1 MKRLHLLLILMVI
14 TLGIANAQVI
24 TPFTIRKT
32 VTQKGGILYLSN
44 TASRATPANIVQN
57 EMPPSGTGYD
67 NNYTNDYVDIDSD
80 PTTFMS
86 SSDQLNLPTCTEI
99 TWAGLYWGA
108 DCSTGDENFAT
119 RSQVKLKVNS
129 GSYQTLTA
137 DYFKDNTV
145 GYKTYHCFKD
155 ITSIVQA
162 GTLNDIYTVANVA
175 VDVAG
180 KNLFGGWTIVVIY
193 KDNLQTMRNLT
204 VFDGLANVGGG
215 GVTTVDIPISGFQT
229 PLSGPINFELG
240 LVIYDGDRSLT
251 GDQLMFKGASAFVN
265 LSDAIHPT
273 SDMFNSTIS
282 KNGVLT
288 PLRNPSY
295 NNNLGYDANIFV
307 PNNSTKNYIGNNAV
321 SGIIRQTTGGEIFL
335 TQVVTSAIDVYEPD
349 LRSAVRVRNVTHPS
363 AANASPGDTLEYTVV
378 GMNIGS
384 DPSIN
389 TYITDT
395 IEGNAIYVPNSITV
409 TYGPNAGAKTDA
421 VGDDQADYIAASK
434 VVKVRVGTSANGFL
448 GGQVNN
454 SPYGTD
460 STQFKFKV
468 RVSNDCVYLYCD
480 NKIDN
485 SAHMVGTGN
494 VSGNTYDN
502 ASTPGIFNQY
512 GCLISGATQTPVF
525 TGGCTV
531 PTMTANAPICSG
543 GTIQFNGPSSPAATY
558 LWTGPNSFS
567 STLQNPTISNVTA
580 ANAGTYTGNLYI
592 TGTGCHFI
600 YNFPADINIA
610 NAGADATGTSTCGVT
625 TITLGGNNPA
635 GTSGVWSIVSG
646 TGGGFGVGNTSTT
659 TLYNTTFNGV
669 SGNTY
674 TLRWTLSSP
683 GCPTTYDDVVVTFN
697 PGISSAVLSATS
709 ANCNNRLNV
718 AITGGTSPYTLSIN
732 NGVGTV
738 SNYTSGSNISVTPSL
753 TTSYTLLSVTDAV
766 GCTASSITGNPATV
780 TISNTMG
787 TGVITASLN
796 APSYTAGTAGYNL
809 CTKDSTTTTSP
820 IWSTINNAFVSDNAY
835 TSVTNSTTGNSGYIY
850 FYGFGFNIPTNATI
864 DGVTVQVEKKA
875 SGTIQDNRISLVNFL
890 TRASIGSNLTVST
903 TNWGTTDAVTTY
915 GGATNMWGATTAT
928 LTPTIVNMPR
938 FGIRYRV
945 NIGSNNAVAYV
956 DAVQMY
962 VNYHIGNN
970 AYCDTMTRAGFT
982 VSGFTNT
989 TSINWTAPTGGTIL
1003 SGQGTSSIVVG
1014 FNNLGQSGSYN
1025 VVATPVN
1032 ACGQGTPA
1040 SLAIQVSDCA
1050 GAIIPIMGN
1059 VYWDIN
1065 GTAAPGK
1072 VDGTGIGS
1080 INGTQ
1085 LYVSMVD
1092 SSTTPTSNR
1101 LVKATAA
1108 VASNGTWQINFSP
1121 VNSTTY
1127 HFVVSTTNYPT
1138 TTTYASANPSL
1149 GATGATFIGE
1159 VNNDIGNTITG
1170 TAGVADGRLR
1180 YRITTA
1186 LTNNENNLNFAIK
1199 IPTAPVA
1206 NNDATTTTED
1216 NAVTLNIVTND
1227 NDVDGT
1233 VTISTVDL
1241 DPATAG
1247 TQTSFT
1253 SVGKGTFTVNSSGVV
1268 TFTPVANYNGTVAI
1282 TYTVKDND
1290 NLTSNSGTITITIT
1304 PVNDPPVATN
1314 STITTPEN
1322 VLYHFVAADFPYTDV
1337 ESDALQSI
1345 TIATLP
1351 SQGTLYLNGVAVTVG
1366 QTILASD
1373 IVYLTYDPPVNVYGN
1388 ALTTFTFKANDASL
1402 GTIAGTVTINVTHVN
1417 APPVAIANT
1426 ASTTQNTAVNISL
1439 LSNDINVDGTLVNS
1453 SIDLDPYTAGTQSSY
1468 TLTGQGT
1475 FTLSGATLTFTPVST
1490 FYGNVTTLYYTV
1502 DNSVSLTSNVT
1513 TIDVTVV
1520 PAGAPTA
1527 VNDNASTNE
1536 NVSVTF
1542 SVTNNDYGTNAINV
1556 ARVDLDPN
1564 STGIQ
1569 GAYYAPGQ
1577 GQFYVDMLGNVTFT
1591 PDPYYYGTV
1600 TIPYTVK
1607 DVLGLVSNIAN
1618 ITVVVNWVNS
1628 APFAIDDA
1636 LTTNEDVPVTYTI
1649 VLNDYDYDGYVDS
1662 SKVDLDPLTAG
1673 IQTTYTVSGQG
1684 TYTVNALGVVTFTP
1698 VANYNGTATP
1708 KSYTIKDNLGLVSD
1722 SGLIIVTVIPVN
1734 DPPTTVSDARSTT
1747 ATASVASVTFN
1758 VLTNDSDMDDA
1769 IDSTSVDLDPYTA
1782 GQQTSYTVAGEGTY
1796 TVDIYGNVTFTYTFS
1811 TPVGPLTQVHYT
1823 VNDKSGAT
1831 SSMTHID
1838 ITILPLG
1845 TPTAND
1851 DNRTGYE
1858 DNVISFD
1865 VTSNDVDNNM
1875 IDPSTLALTGTLV
1888 TANGTW
1894 SITSPTNYPGYVTF
1908 TPTANFYGA
1917 VSMTYTVKDFD
1928 TLTSNVGTIYL
1939 TILPVNDAPTFSKGT
1954 NLSVCEN
1961 SGVNIVNGWA
1971 SGMSTGPSNE
1981 STQTLTFIVTNDNN
1995 SLFSTQPS
2003 IDASGNLAFALATGK
2018 SGVANLSIYI
2028 KDNGD
2033 TVHAGVDMSAVQTA
2047 TITVNALP
2055 TATVSYVGSPYP
2067 AHGTAYATVNGFS
2080 GGIFSADPGLLI
2092 DSLSGNITLTGSTV
2106 DTFAVMYT
2114 MTDVYGC
2121 RAVAT
2126 SSIIISNASVLPIQF
2141 ISNIAVA
2148 QKSGIAINWKMSMYT
2163 ENREFEIEH
2172 SADGIHFVKIARI
2185 ESSQIK
2191 KGQVEF
2197 SYLHSSP
2204 FAGLNYY
2211 RIKAVSNSN
2220 FELPVYS
2227 SIMALKTAV
2236 KNSFSLYPNPAHDNL
2251 MLRYNSPNVAGMYC
2265 EIYNSL
2271 NQLVMV
2277 KEFVQGIEQLNIPV
2291 SNMQAGTY
2299 RVVILKDASIIS
2311 NQLVEIQH

>member
-1 MKRLHLLLILMVI
+1 MKRLSLFLLLLVL
-14 TLGIANAQVI
+14 TVSIASAQVI

-67 NNYTNDYVDIDSD
+67 NTYTNDYVDIDSD

-129 GSYQTLTA
+129 GAYQTLTA
-137 DYFKDNTV
+137 DYLKDNTV

-175 VDVAG
+175 VDVNG

-215 GVTTVDIPISGFQT
+215 GVSTVDIPISGFQT

-240 LVIYDGDRSLT
+240 LVVYDGDRSLT

-265 LSDAIHPT
+265 LSDAIHPQ

-307 PNNSTKNYIGNNAV
+307 PNNSAKNYIGNNAV

-349 LRSAVRVRNVTHPS
+349 LRSAVRVRNITHPS

-389 TYITDT
+389 SYITDT
-395 IEGNAIYVPNSITV
+395 IEGNAIYIPNSISV

-421 VGDDQADYIAASK
+421 VGDDQAEYIAASH
-434 VVKVRVGTSANGFL
+434 VVKVRVGTGANGFL

-460 STQFKFKV
+460 STQFKFKI

-525 TGGCTV
+525 TGGCSA
-531 PTMTANAPICSG
+531 PTMSANAPICSG
-543 GTIQFNGPSSPAATY
+543 GTIQFTGPSSPAATY

-567 STLQNPTISNVTA
+567 STLQNPSISNVSA

-610 NAGADATGTSTCGVT
+610 NAGADATGTTTCGLT

-646 TGGGFGVGNTSTT
+646 TGGSFGVGNTSTST
-659 TLYNTTFNGV
+659 VYNTTFNGV
-669 SGNTY
+669 AGSTY

-738 SNYTSGSNISVTPSL
+738 TNYTSGANIAVTPSV
-753 TTSYTLLSVTDAV
+753 TTAYSLLSVTDAV
-766 GCTASSITGNPATV
+766 GCTATSITGSPATV
-780 TISNTMG
+780 TITNTMG
-787 TGVITASLN
+787 TGTITATLN
-796 APSYTAGTAGYNL
+796 APSYSAGSVGYSL
-809 CTKDSTTTTSP
+809 CTKDSTTTTAP
-820 IWSTINNAFVSDNAY
+820 IWSTINNAFASDNAY
-835 TSVTNSTTGNSGYIY
+835 TSVTNSSTGNSGYIY
-850 FYGFGFNIPTNATI
+850 FYGFGFNIPTNAII

-875 SGTIQDNRISLVNFL
+875 TGTIQDNRISLVNFL
-890 TRASIGSNLTVST
+890 TRASIGSNLTVT
-903 TNWGTTDAVTTY
+903 NTNWGTTDAVTTY
-915 GGATNMWGATTAT
+915 GGATNLWGATTAT

-945 NIGSNNAVAYV
+945 NIASANAVAYV
-956 DAVQMY
+956 DAVQML
-962 VNYHIGNN
+962 VNYHVGNN
-970 AYCDTMTRAGFT
+970 AYCDTMTRAGFS

-1014 FNNLGQSGSYN
+1014 FNNLGQSGTYN

-1040 SLAIQVSDCA
+1040 SLSITVSDCA
-1050 GAIIPIMGN
+1050 GSIIPIMGN
-1059 VYWDIN
+1059 VYWDVN

-1072 VDGTGIGS
+1072 VDGTGVGTV
-1080 INGTQ
+1080 NGTQ

-1092 SSTTPTSNR
+1092 SSTTGGKV
-1101 LVKATAA
+1101 VKATAA
-1108 VASNGTWQINFSP
+1108 VGSNGAWQINFSP
-1121 VNSTTY
+1121 VNNTTY

-1138 TTTYASANPSL
+1138 TTTYASAVPSL

-1159 VNNDIGNTITG
+1159 VNNNIGNTITG
-1170 TAGVADGRLR
+1170 THGTADGRLR

-1241 DPATAG
+1241 DPVTAG
-1247 TQTSFT
+1247 TQTTFT
-1253 SVGKGTFTVNSSGVV
+1253 SAGKGTFTVNSSGVV

-1290 NLTSNSGTITITIT
+1290 NLTSNQGTISITVT
-1304 PVNDPPVATN
+1304 AVNDPPVATN
-1314 STITTPEN
+1314 SSFTTPEN
-1322 VLYHFVAADFPYTDV
+1322 VIYHFVAADFPYTDV

-1366 QTILASD
+1366 QTISASD
-1373 IVYLTYDPPVNVYGN
+1373 IVYLTYDPPFNTYGS
-1388 ALTTFTFKANDASL
+1388 ALSSFTFTANDANL
-1402 GTIAGTVTINVTHVN
+1402 GTVAGTVTINVTHVN
-1417 APPVAIANT
+1417 SPPVAVANSTST
-1426 ASTTQNTAVNISL
+1426 AQNTPINISL
-1439 LSNDINVDGTLVNS
+1439 LANDINVDGTLVNS
-1453 SIDLDPYTAGTQSSY
+1453 SIDLDPYTAGTQTSY
-1468 TLTGQGT
+1468 TLSGQGT
-1475 FTLSGATLTFTPVST
+1475 YSLSGATLTFTPVSS

-1502 DNSVSLTSNVT
+1502 DNSLSLTSNVA
-1513 TIDVTVV
+1513 TIDVTVI

-1556 ARVDLDPN
+1556 ARVDLDPTA
-1564 STGIQ
+1564 TGIQ

-1577 GQFYVDMLGNVTFT
+1577 GQFYVDILGNVTFT
-1591 PDPYYYGTV
+1591 PDPYYNGTV
-1600 TIPYTVK
+1600 VIPYTVK
-1607 DVLGLVSNIAN
+1607 DVLGLVSNTAT
-1618 ITVVVNWVNS
+1618 ITVVVNAVNS

-1636 LTTNEDVPVTYTI
+1636 FSTTEDAPVSYDITS
-1649 VLNDYDYDGYVDS
+1649 NDYDYDGYVDS

-1673 IQTTYTVSGQG
+1673 IQTSFTVTGEGTYTVS
-1684 TYTVNALGVVTFTP
+1684 ALGIVTFTP
-1698 VANYNGTATP
+1698 VANFNGTATP
-1708 KSYTIKDNLGLVSD
+1708 KSYTIKDDQGLVSD
-1722 SGLIIVTVIPVN
+1722 SGLIIVTITPVN
-1734 DPPTTVSDARSTT
+1734 DAPVTVSDARSTT
-1747 ATASVASVTFN
+1747 ATASVASITFN
-1758 VLTNDSDMDDA
+1758 VLTNDYDIDDQF
-1769 IDSTSVDLDPYTA
+1769 DSTSVDLDPYTP
-1782 GQQTSYTVAGEGTY
+1782 GQQTSFTVAGEGTY

-1811 TPVGPLTQVHYT
+1811 TPVGPLTQIHYT

-1845 TPTAND
+1845 TPTATD
-1851 DNRTGYE
+1851 DYPVGYE

-1865 VTSNDVDNNM
+1865 VTTNDVDNNLV
-1875 IDPSTLALTGTLV
+1875 DPSTVTLTGTLV

-1894 SITSPTNYPGYVTF
+1894 SITDAVNNPGYVSF
-1908 TPTANFYGA
+1908 TPALDFYGS
-1917 VSMTYTVKDFD
+1917 VSMTYTVNDYD
-1928 TLTSNVGTIYL
+1928 TLTSNTGTIYL
-1939 TILPVNDAPTFSKGT
+1939 TVLPVNDAPSFSKG
-1954 NLSVCEN
+1954 SDMAICEN
-1961 SGVNIVNGWA
+1961 SGVVIVNGWA
-1971 SGMSTGPSNE
+1971 NSISVGPSNE
-1981 STQTLTFIVTNDNN
+1981 STQTANFIVANDNN
-1995 SLFSTQPS
+1995 SLFSTQPA
-2003 IDASGNLAFALATGK
+2003 IDASGNLSFALANGQ
-2018 SGVANLSIYI
+2018 SGVATLSVYV

-2033 TVHAGVDMSAVQTA
+2033 TAHAGIDVSAVQTA

-2055 TATVSYVGSPYP
+2055 SATFSYVGSPYP
-2067 AHGTAYATVNGFS
+2067 ANGTAYASVSGFS
-2080 GGIFSADPGLLI
+2080 GGIFSAAAGLIL
-2092 DSLSGNITLTGSTV
+2092 DTLTGTVTLSGSVV
-2106 DTFAVMYT
+2106 DTFAVTYT
-2114 MTDVYGC
+2114 MTDANGC
-2121 RAVAT
+2121 RAAAST
-2126 SSIIISNASVLPIQF
+2126 SIIISHAGVLPIQF
-2141 ISNIAVA
+2141 VQNTASL
-2148 QKSGIAINWKMSMYT
+2148 QKNGVGLNWKMSMYM

-2172 SADGIHFVKIARI
+2172 SADGIHFVKVGKI
-2185 ESSQIK
+2185 EAAQIK

-2197 SYLHSSP
+2197 AFIHTTP

-2211 RIKAVSNSN
+2211 RIHAVSNLGL
-2220 FELPVYS
+2220 ELPIFS
-2227 SIMALKTAV
+2227 SIMVVKTIF
-2236 KNSFSLYPNPAHDNL
+2236 KSTISIYPNPANDNL
-2251 MLRYNSPNVAGMYC
+2251 NIRYVTNNQAGMHC
-2265 EIYNSL
+2265 EVFNNL
-2271 NQLVMV
+2271 NQLVM
-2277 KEFVQGIEQLNIPV
+2277 ERSFTQGMDLLNIPV
-2291 SNMQAGTY
+2291 SNLSAGTY
-2299 RVVILKDASIIS
+2299 RVVLMKDDLILS